1 MKQNKTKK
9 LQQDIVFALKFIMK
23 EAKDNPSSSIF
34 SNQYKFHLYVYAYV
48 YIYMSMKMSAS
59 LHGHFS

>member
-1 MKQNKTKK
+1 MKQNKKK
-9 LQQDIVFALKFIMK
+9 LQQDIVFALEFIMK
-23 EAKDNPSSSIF
+23 EAKDNPSSSVF

-48 YIYMSMKMSAS
+48 YIYVSMKMSAS